1 MPRTGDV
8 ATKQTDKIPALKNFT
23 LKCSKTLKKQT

>member
-8 ATKQTDKIPALKNFT
+8 AAKQTDKIPALKNFT
-23 LKCSKTLKKQT
+23 LKCSELKKQT